1 MGNRQIGN
9 YRLIDYVGSGGFGS
23 VFKAE
28 DISNPG
34 RIVAVKELH
43 KKHTRSTSI
52 KQRFFQEAVAMARL
66 DHPNLPR
73 LYTFGEDNGSYYL
86 VMEFVSGRL
95 LSEEIV
101 ESGRIAPDRAVS
113 IIIQVLEAISYAHK
127 NGIIHRDLK
136 PENIIIT
143 QDSESL
149 SVKVFDFGIS
159 KMIGGENLTLTGEGF
174 GTPAYMSPE
183 RIIGSPNIDLRT
195 DIYSAGIILC
205 EMLTGKAP
213 FGSNATDPAV
223 FWSEMRS
230 QHELAPLPLLTPFG
244 VGADLEAVIKKAA
257 AKKTDDRYSTA
268 DEMLEEL
275 RGGKPSAN
283 LLLVSQPG
291 LADVY
296 VDNILRGTTDPMTGR
311 ISIPAITGGIHN
323 IKVSKQG
330 FTSYKIDLSLD
341 QHRETELQVQ
351 LAARPTVAIPSRI
364 EETAPVDAVTKKTP
378 GGEQLKTAV
387 LVIDSLPVGSSVTV
401 GADAVAVVNAEG
413 HATVMLPEGS
423 HDIEV
428 MSPSGA
434 IRKERITVGINEVGA
449 TKTISLPFIV
459 DRRPRPNNLTTYTSQ
474 TKAKKRAA
482 LSAAVVLVLALS
494 AAGYFII
501 RAPGRHAVATTSPEQ
516 VSPDQGAVPDLK
528 MSAPPN
534 ENSSTQPEQ
543 TPAKDKNS
551 NSRASSNQEE
561 KPLKADSK
569 NNEATATN
577 SKPEE
582 KPLVVPQPP
591 SRPTEQSAQQ
601 AEPEP
606 GAREGCVAVLVQD
619 PGGQPIRRIRVVIV
633 EGPGTSSSNV
643 TEGRT
648 GMNGR
653 FHTCGLTPGKTLRV
667 TVLGPAGGILGS
679 KQSVVPKGRELIVIQ
694 AAGRFDNESGQGM
707 DRRRS
712 PWKRP

>member
-174 GTPAYMSPE
+174 GTLSYMSPE

-401 GADAVAVVNAEG
+401 GADAVAVVNA
-413 HATVMLPEGS
+413 
-423 HDIEV
+423 
-428 MSPSGA
+428 
-434 IRKERITVGINEVGA
+434 
-449 TKTISLPFIV
+449 
-459 DRRPRPNNLTTYTSQ
+459 
-474 TKAKKRAA
+474 
-482 LSAAVVLVLALS
+482 LS

-561 KPLKADSK
+561 KPLKADTK

-653 FHTCGLTPGKTLRV
+653 FHTCGLTPGRTLRV